1 MAELMNEFD
10 GPIPMASMTEEL
22 GSRAY
27 EKPPQ
32 YTDPA
37 DAFDMIVDGMAT
49 EKAMERISVAVQLGV
64 PAELV
69 VQSVMFSGWATGK
82 YSFDTMLLIS
92 GPVFEVMTHL
102 LDEAG
107 VNYDKFAERE
117 EDNDIE
123 EAIELLKKLDS
134 GDVKETDTEK
144 KETEEEADMMP
155 EESTEP
161 EVPRGGLMGGV
172 A

>member
-1 MAELMNEFD
+1 MFSCWSNA
-10 GPIPMASMTEEL
+10 
-22 GSRAY
+22 
-27 EKPPQ
+27 
-32 YTDPA
+32 
-37 DAFDMIVDGMAT
+37 IVT
-49 EKAMERISVAVQLGV
+49 CVSLILISV
-64 PAELV
+64 
-69 VQSVMFSGWATGK
+69 
-82 YSFDTMLLIS
+82 
-92 GPVFEVMTHL
+92 PVFDVMTHL

-107 VNYDKFAERE
+107 VNYDKLAERE